1 MSQDSPQRPLPPTE
15 RKSLLERFEERLF
28 SVFSMREAPLLR
40 AFRHGVMLVMP
51 LLIAAA
57 IGLLVINLPLPG
69 YKNFMA
75 TIFGPNWKA
84 PGLLIY
90 NSTIQILALAT
101 AFSLSDCLMGLHNEK
116 HPGDPI
122 LPSMGILTAF
132 VCLFIMMVP
141 HDIGAQGV
149 TLSWGSI
156 RGLFGTL
163 VITSSACALFLGFCR
178 IRKFRVPFY
187 SEGAD
192 PILPHMFD
200 TLLPALFTMGAF
212 IVLRQLLAL
221 AGIESLHETFYDT
234 LRAPFQNVHDSFG
247 LGALYTALV
256 QICWFFGIHGADLLD
271 PITHQVLLKNVQ
283 ANSLAVNN
291 HLPPPNIFSKYFFDV
306 YIFMGGAGAT
316 LGLMAAIFL
325 RSKDTG
331 TRRVA
336 ALSVVPGIFNINE
349 LLIFG
354 LPIVLNPAFIV
365 PFILVPL
372 VLLLVSYIAVVSGL
386 APLPVYQVDW
396 TTPIIASALISTGS
410 WRGVALQ
417 LFNLALATLIYI
429 PFVGLADRGKI
440 TQRRRAFDELSEI
453 ADTSTKGPGGK
464 YCTDR
469 PGSPGALAR
478 SLANDMQRSLA
489 QPENDGDIR
498 LHYQPRVD
506 FVRKRV
512 PCVEALLRWH
522 HPLYGPIP
530 ASLTLA
536 IAHDTG
542 LSQRLDN
549 HVLNMVFAQQ
559 YDWRNDKIF
568 TTVSINL
575 SENQL
580 KDSTFPALLDS
591 LYSRYNLP
599 ADAILLEV
607 REALALDP
615 EARYLPALQAIHA
628 TGVNIAVDDFGKGYQ
643 AISHIKRL
651 PLSELQIDRA
661 LIKEIATNKSC
672 QEVIG
677 TIQELCLKL
686 GIKTSAEY
694 VENQAQLETLLEL
707 NFSTFQ
713 GYYFSKPIPA
723 DECKDFIRGFA
734 THKIPD
740 EHS

>member
-1 MSQDSPQRPLPPTE
+1 MSHDSSQQSPPRTE
-15 RKSLLERFEERLF
+15 KSSWLTRFEERLF
-28 SVFSMREAPLLR
+28 PLFSMREAPLLR

-51 LLIAAA
+51 LLLAAA
-57 IGLLVINLPLPG
+57 IGLLIINFPLLG
-69 YKNFMA
+69 FKNFMA
-75 TIFGPNWKA
+75 SVFGPNWKA
-84 PGLLIY
+84 PGILIY

-101 AFSLSDCLMGLHNEK
+101 AFSLADCLMGLHNQK
-116 HPGDPI
+116 KPADSI

-141 HDIGAQGV
+141 HDVGAQGI
-149 TLSWGSI
+149 TLPWGGI

-163 VITSSACALFLGFCR
+163 VITFCACSLFLAFCR
-178 IRKFRVPFY
+178 IPRLRVPFY

-200 TLLPALFTMGAF
+200 TLLPALCTMGAF
-212 IVLRQLLAL
+212 ICLRQFLAII
-221 AGIESLHETFYDT
+221 GIESLHEAFYNT
-234 LRAPFQNVHDSFG
+234 IRAPFQDVHDSFG

-256 QICWFFGIHGADLLD
+256 QLCWFFGIHGADLLD
-271 PITHQVLLKNVQ
+271 PITHQILLKNVQ
-283 ANSLAVNN
+283 ANSLAVNS

-306 YIFMGGAGAT
+306 YVFMGGAGAT

-325 RSKDTG
+325 RSRDIG

-336 ALSVVPGIFNINE
+336 FLSIVPGIFNINE

-354 LPIVLNPAFIV
+354 LPIVLNPAFLL

-372 VLLLVSYIAVVSGL
+372 ALLLVSYLAVVSGL

-396 TTPIIASALISTGS
+396 TTPVVISALIATDS

-417 LFNLALATLIYI
+417 LFNLGLATLMYI
-429 PFVGLADRGKI
+429 PFVGLADRDKI
-440 TQRRRAFDELSEI
+440 AERRKAFDQLVEI
-453 ADTSTKGPGGK
+453 ALSNTRGLSGK

-469 PGSPGALAR
+469 PGTPGALAR
-478 SLANDMQRSLA
+478 SLANDMQRSLSQA
-489 QPENDGDIR
+489 ENEGDIR

-506 FVRKRV
+506 FVRKTV

-530 ASLTLA
+530 AALTLA

-549 HVLNMVFAQQ
+549 HVLHLVFEQQ
-559 YDWRNDKIF
+559 YVWRNEKIF

-580 KDSTFPALLDS
+580 KDNAFPALLDS
-591 LYSRYNLP
+591 LYSRYSLP
-599 ADAILLEV
+599 ADAILFEV

-615 EARYLPALQAIHA
+615 EARYLSALQAIHA
-628 TGVNIAVDDFGKGYQ
+628 TGANIAVDDFGKGYQ
-643 AISHIKRL
+643 AISHVKRL

-661 LIKEIATNKSC
+661 LIRDIANNRSC
-672 QEVIG
+672 QDVIG
-677 TIQELCLKL
+677 TIQELCLKM

-694 VENQAQLETLLEL
+694 VENQDQLETLLEL
-707 NFSTFQ
+707 NFSSFQ
-713 GYYFSKPIPA
+713 GHYFSKPIPP
-723 DECKDFIRGFA
+723 DECKEFIRGFS
-734 THKIPD
+734 THQT
-740 EHS
+740 

>member
-1 MSQDSPQRPLPPTE
+1 MAPHSTQQSFSEEERPSWLA
-15 RKSLLERFEERLF
+15 RFEDRLF
-28 SVFSMREAPLLR
+28 PLFTVREAPLLR

-51 LLIAAA
+51 LLLAAA
-57 IGLLVINLPLPG
+57 IGLLVINFPLAG
-69 YKNFMA
+69 FKNFMA
-75 TIFGPNWKA
+75 SVFGPNWKA
-84 PGLLIY
+84 PGILIY

-101 AFSLSDCLMGLHNEK
+101 AFSLTDCLMGLHNQRN
-116 HPGDPI
+116 PADAV

-141 HDIGAQGV
+141 HDVGAQGV
-149 TLSWGSI
+149 SLPWGGI

-163 VITSSACALFLGFCR
+163 VISFCACWLFLAFCR
-178 IRKFRVPFY
+178 IQKLRVPFY

-212 IVLRQLLAL
+212 ICLRQTLSLL
-221 AGIESLHETFYDT
+221 GIDSLHEAFYDA
-234 LRAPFQNVHDSFG
+234 LRAPFQDAHDSFG
-247 LGALYTALV
+247 LGALYTVLV

-271 PITHQVLLKNVQ
+271 PITHHVLMKNVE

-291 HLPPPNIFSKYFFDV
+291 HLLPPHIFSKYFFDV
-306 YIFMGGAGAT
+306 YVFMGGSGAT
-316 LGLMAAIFL
+316 LGLMSAIFL
-325 RSKDTG
+325 RSRDNG

-336 ALSVVPGIFNINE
+336 VLSIVPGIFNINE

-354 LPIVLNPAFIV
+354 LPIVLNPAFLL

-372 VLLLVSYIAVVSGL
+372 VLLLVSYLAVASGL
-386 APLPVYQVDW
+386 APLPVYEVDW
-396 TTPIIASALISTGS
+396 TTPVIASALLSTDS

-417 LFNLALATLIYI
+417 LFNLGLATLIYL
-429 PFVGLADRGKI
+429 PFVGLADRGKLAD
-440 TQRRRAFDELSEI
+440 RRKAFDDLVEI
-453 ADTSTKGPGGK
+453 ALSNTRGPSGR
-464 YCTDR
+464 YCVDR

-478 SLANDMQRSLA
+478 SLANDMQRSLS
-489 QPENDGDIR
+489 QPENNGDIR

-506 FVRKRV
+506 FVRKTV
-512 PCVEALLRWH
+512 PCVEALLRWQ
-522 HPLYGPIP
+522 HPLYGEIP
-530 ASLTLA
+530 AALTLA

-549 HVLNMVFAQQ
+549 HVLHMAFEQQ
-559 YDWRNDKIF
+559 YAWRNDKIF

-580 KDSTFPALLDS
+580 KDPAFPSLLDS

-607 REALALDP
+607 HEALALDP
-615 EARYLPALQAIHA
+615 EARYLGALQAIHA
-628 TGVNIAVDDFGKGYQ
+628 TGANIAVDDFGKGYQ

-661 LIKEIATNKSC
+661 LIKDVATNKIC
-672 QEVIG
+672 QDVIG
-677 TIQELCLKL
+677 TIQELCLKM
-686 GIKTSAEY
+686 GIKTSAEF
-694 VENQAQLETLLEL
+694 VEKYDQLETLLEL

-713 GYYFSKPIPA
+713 GHYFSVPIPA
-723 DECKDFIRGFA
+723 DDCKEFIRGFA
-734 THKIPD
+734 R
-740 EHS
+740 SS